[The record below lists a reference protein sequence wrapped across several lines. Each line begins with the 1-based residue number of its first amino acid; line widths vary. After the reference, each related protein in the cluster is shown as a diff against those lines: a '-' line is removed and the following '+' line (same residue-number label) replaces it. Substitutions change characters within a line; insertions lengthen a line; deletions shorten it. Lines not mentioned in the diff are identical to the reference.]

1 MTQGPDTRRGLRVG
15 LFVPTWTEGSG
26 MPAWTTAGLGAVPT
40 WRDVVDT
47 ARLAEDA
54 GVDSL
59 WVCDHML
66 MDDDWEAP
74 EDGVL
79 RPTHGASG
87 CRDAWAVLAALGMA
101 TRRVEL
107 GTLVGCT
114 GYQNPARLA
123 RLADTIDEIS
133 GGRLI
138 LGLGAGDHWSEF
150 RRFGTPLDRPI
161 ARFEEA
167 LRIIVP
173 LVREGRVDFEGEFYA
188 ARDCELSPRARTSGP
203 PILIGALGTG
213 PRMQRLVAQHAD
225 QWNGWYA
232 FSETPFLDRLRERL
246 ASLDDALL
254 AHGRRP
260 ETLVK
265 TVGLSLAMP
274 GSSGEGATLAGSHE
288 QLAEQLLDI
297 RDLGVHHVQVVLSPA
312 GPRGIEGL
320 ARVLE
325 VLDRHDGTGAGSI
338 DAAEHASVP

>member
-1 MTQGPDTRRGLRVG
+1 MVPDPVSRRRLRVG

-26 MPAWTTAGLGAVPT
+26 LPAWTTGGLGTSPT
-40 WRDVVDT
+40 WSDVLET

-74 EDGVL
+74 EDQVL
-79 RPTHGASG
+79 RPTAGASG
-87 CRDAWAVLAALGMA
+87 CRDAWAVLAALGVA

-150 RRFGTPLDRPI
+150 QRFGAPFDRPI
-161 ARFEEA
+161 SRFEEA

-173 LVREGRVDFEGEFYA
+173 LLREGHVDFEGGFYA
-188 ARDCELSPRARTSGP
+188 VRDCELSPRSRASGP

-213 PRMQRLVAQHAD
+213 PRMQRLVAQFAD
-225 QWNGWYA
+225 QWNGWYT
-232 FSETPFLDRLRERL
+232 FSEEPFFDRLRERVD
-246 ASLDDALL
+246 SLDVALL
-254 AHGRRP
+254 GHGRQP

-265 TVGLSLAMP
+265 TVGLSIAMP
-274 GSSGEGATLAGSHE
+274 GSTGEGGSLSGSPE
-288 QLAEQLLDI
+288 AIAEQLDEI
-297 RDLGVHHVQVVLSPA
+297 RDLGVDTVQVVTSPA

-320 ARVLE
+320 ARILE
-325 VLDRHDGTGAGSI
+325 ILDRHDDARAGTTR
-338 DAAEHASVP
+338 AADPASVP